1 MKNEGVRIPL
11 RRKHLLTI
19 ILYLI
24 AWSTLLQKVF
34 LVQGKQTILLTTLI
48 NIKQEIKNISTDT
61 RQTLANDSNV
71 YFVEQVKKHRHR
83 NGKLRASD

>member
-11 RRKHLLTI
+11 RRKDLLTI

-24 AWSTLLQKVF
+24 AWSTLVQKVF
-34 LVQGKQTILLTTLI
+34 LVQEKQTILLTTLI
-48 NIKQEIKNISTDT
+48 DIKQEIKNISTDT

>member
-24 AWSTLLQKVF
+24 AWSTLVQKVF
-34 LVQGKQTILLTTLI
+34 LVQEKQTILLTTLI